1 MCYLYITY
9 VVLVLVGRPVAR
21 AKDRQKSTDVLETE
35 NRNRASS
42 TSLGTEELDEIR
54 ESQNKYKSLRLA
66 NTVNTSTE
74 FQEFEKEL
82 KRQYEEGQR
91 RERDKIQPAEIIVEY
106 SYELPKS

>member
-1 MCYLYITY
+1 
-9 VVLVLVGRPVAR
+9 
-21 AKDRQKSTDVLETE
+21 
-35 NRNRASS
+35 
-42 TSLGTEELDEIR
+42 
-54 ESQNKYKSLRLA
+54 LA

-106 SYELPKS
+106 SYELPKR